1 MSQSSDPSM
10 RALFEKWRGTN
21 TPTDDKLSKQI
32 QATYGVDLANA
43 SEDQKEL
50 VLYRM
55 FLRDSEFWSSVA

>member
-10 RALFEKWRGTN
+10 RALFEKWRATN
-21 TPTDDKLSKQI
+21 MPTDDKLSKQI
-32 QATYGVDLANA
+32 QATYGVDLAN
-43 SEDQKEL
+43 STEDQKEL